1 MSRTNEVAR
10 NLRQQE
16 PGRVDSHANAAN
28 AQIIP
33 QCNLPRHNGGTA
45 YTVKTTGGDVF
56 RVVVSGRVRWAL
68 DQLHTAGTA
77 GCTPIDNPAPRW
89 SAYIFDLRGMGIEIE
104 TIHEPHTGDFAG
116 THGRYVLR
124 STVTHGMQG
133 GAI

>member
-16 PGRVDSHANAAN
+16 PGRVDSHASAAN
-28 AQIIP
+28 TQIIAQRKP
-33 QCNLPRHNGGTA
+33 SRHNGGTA

-68 DQLHTAGTA
+68 DQLRTAGTA

-89 SAYIFDLRGMGIEIE
+89 SAYIFDLRGMGIEID
-104 TIHEPHTGDFAG
+104 TIHEPHEGEFAG

-124 STVTHGMQG
+124 STVTRGMRG
-133 GAI
+133 DAI

>member
-16 PGRVDSHANAAN
+16 PGRVDSHASAAN
-28 AQIIP
+28 TQTIAQRKP
-33 QCNLPRHNGGTA
+33 SRHNGGTA
-45 YTVKTTGGDVF
+45 YTVKTTGGDIF

-68 DQLHTAGTA
+68 DQLTRTGLA

-89 SAYIFDLRGMGIEIE
+89 SAYIFDLRGMGIEVE
-104 TIHEPHTGDFAG
+104 TIHEPHEGEFAG

-124 STVTHGMQG
+124 STVTRAMQG
-133 GAI
+133 DAI

>member
-28 AQIIP
+28 AQTIAQRKP
-33 QCNLPRHNGGTA
+33 ARHNGGKA
-45 YTVKTTGGDVF
+45 YTVKTTSGDVF
-56 RVVVSGRVRWAL
+56 YIAVSGRVRWAL
-68 DQLHTAGTA
+68 DQLRTAGKS

-89 SAYIFDLRGMGIEIE
+89 SAYIFDLRSMGVEIV
-104 TIHEPHTGDFAG
+104 TLHEPHAGEFAG

-124 STVTHGMQG
+124 SLVAPVRK
-133 GAI
+133 GAE